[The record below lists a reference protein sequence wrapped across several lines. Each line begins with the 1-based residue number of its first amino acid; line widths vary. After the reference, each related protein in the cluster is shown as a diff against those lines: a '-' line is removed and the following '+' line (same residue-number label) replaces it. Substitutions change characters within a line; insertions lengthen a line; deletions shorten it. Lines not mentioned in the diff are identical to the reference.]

1 VSGAPTQTK
10 IKVWDPFLR
19 LAHWTL
25 VASVAA
31 AWLTRHDGGRWHE
44 WLGYAAFAVVLAR
57 IAWGWIGPRYARF
70 GQFVRSPSTVLR
82 YARQALAHAE
92 PRYVGHNPLG
102 ACMIA
107 ALMITIVLVSVTGW
121 LFTTDAYWGV
131 EWVEELHD
139 GLSNLLLALVGL
151 HLAGIA
157 FSSMRH
163 RENLVGAMLH
173 GYKRAPARDDVA

>member
-1 VSGAPTQTK
+1 VTGAPTQTT

-19 LAHWTL
+19 AAHWTL
-25 VASVAA
+25 FASVAA

-44 WLGYAAFAVVLAR
+44 WLGYAALAVVLAR
-57 IAWGWIGPRYARF
+57 IAWGWVGPHHARF
-70 GQFVRSPSTVLR
+70 GQFVRSPGTILR
-82 YARQALAHAE
+82 HARQLLAHAE

-107 ALMITIVLVSVTGW
+107 ALMLTVVLVSVTGW

-131 EWVEELHD
+131 EWVEELHE

-151 HLAGIA
+151 HVAGIA
-157 FSSMRH
+157 YSSLRH

-173 GYKRAPARDDVA
+173 GTKRAPAQDDVA